1 MSLKKKSNS
10 SQKTVSPEQIY
21 FVAKNGIKVYPVSKF
36 GSWFIEV
43 DNNGKIYRFDK
54 KVPQN
59 ELNEALAKTTIFYF
73 NKLKKIK

>member
-1 MSLKKKSNS
+1 MKKKSNS
-10 SQKTVSPEQIY
+10 SQKTASPEEIY
-21 FVAKNGIKVYPVSKF
+21 FIAKNGIKIYPVSKF
-36 GSWFIEV
+36 GAWFIEV
-43 DNNGKIYRFDK
+43 DNNGKIYRFPK

>member
-10 SQKTVSPEQIY
+10 SQKTASPEQIY
-21 FVAKNGIKVYPVSKF
+21 LVARNGIKVYPVSKY
-36 GSWFIEV
+36 GAWFIEV

-54 KVPQN
+54 KVSQN